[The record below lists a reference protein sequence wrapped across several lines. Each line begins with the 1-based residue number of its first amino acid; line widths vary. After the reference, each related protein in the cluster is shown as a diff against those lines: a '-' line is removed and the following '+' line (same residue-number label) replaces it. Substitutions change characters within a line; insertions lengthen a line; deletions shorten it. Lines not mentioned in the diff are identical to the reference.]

1 MQNAPLFIDGIG
13 NISLTDSVVR
23 IDLVGLTQGEG
34 NKPVPVKIGS
44 NVMTL
49 PSFLRTVDQMNQMV
63 NKLVEQGVLKK
74 NDPKAAE
81 TSPAIGNKS

>member
-13 NISLTDSVVR
+13 NISLTDSVIR

-63 NKLVEQGVLKK
+63 NKMIEQGVLKR

-81 TSPAIGNKS
+81 NAAAIDNKA

>member
-13 NISLTDSVVR
+13 NISLSDSVVR
-23 IDLVGLTQGEG
+23 IDLIGLTQGEG

-49 PSFLRTVDQMNQMV
+49 PGFLRTVDQMNQMV
-63 NKLVEQGVLKK
+63 NKMIEQGVLKR
-74 NDPKAAE
+74 NDPASTPAK
-81 TSPAIGNKS
+81 PAIDNKA